1 MFLSKLTYDEKLSF
15 LNLAHIMM
23 NIDEEQTAEEEQ
35 VFQRYQSECGIA
47 EFNINMDISSA
58 LNVFT
63 SSSDKIKKIVFVELW
78 GIVAADEKLE
88 ESELKLMNEIG
99 AALSLSKETM
109 NELKNWML
117 SLIDTIKVGC
127 ELIAK

>member
-58 LNVFT
+58 LNV
-63 SSSDKIKKIVFVELW
+63 
-78 GIVAADEKLE
+78 
-88 ESELKLMNEIG
+88 
-99 AALSLSKETM
+99 
-109 NELKNWML
+109 
-117 SLIDTIKVGC
+117 
-127 ELIAK
+127 